1 MGQYGRITV
10 NNDDKI
16 IVLGLINDLEHFT
29 AYMANG
35 LMNIPIWWE
44 TMLELQA
51 AVEKVGFVLDCIAE
65 QAEELV

>member
-1 MGQYGRITV
+1 M

-29 AYMANG
+29 AYMG
-35 LMNIPIWWE
+35 DMKIPIWWE
-44 TMLELQA
+44 TLRELQA